1 MPAHLPEV
9 MFTLSVTFKSQSMQ
23 FLRKFLIITK
33 EVINGVTALVP
44 QCVNAPSCLTLEK
57 DFWKQLEAK
66 N

>member
-1 MPAHLPEV
+1 MPAHLSEV

-23 FLRKFLIITK
+23 FLRKKILLITK

-57 DFWKQLEAK
+57 DFC
-66 N
+66 